1 MSNDNVDLEKLQ
13 KEYASIEDI
22 FSRFGS
28 ELTDVKDRLAAIAA
42 AQGEEANSLSEYHR
56 RTVAQLKKTLLRME
70 ETHQQLLEIGVKKLA
85 G

>member
-13 KEYASIEDI
+13 QEYELIAGV

-28 ELTDVKDRLAAIAA
+28 ELTDVKSRLDAIAA
-42 AQGEEANSLSEYHR
+42 AQGEEAQSLSEYHR
-56 RTVAQLKKTLLRME
+56 RTVGQLKQALLRME

>member
-13 KEYASIEDI
+13 QEYESIAGV

-28 ELTDVKDRLAAIAA
+28 ELTDVKSRIDAIAA
-42 AQGEEANSLSEYHR
+42 AQGEEAQSLSDYHR
-56 RTVAQLKKTLLRME
+56 RTVAQLKQALLRME
-70 ETHQQLLEIGVKKLA
+70 ETHQQLLDIGVKKLA